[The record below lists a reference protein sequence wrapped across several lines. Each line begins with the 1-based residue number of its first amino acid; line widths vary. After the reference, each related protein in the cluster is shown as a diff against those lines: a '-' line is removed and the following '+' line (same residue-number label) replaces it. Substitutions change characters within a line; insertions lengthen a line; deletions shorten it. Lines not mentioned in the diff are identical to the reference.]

1 MLLPLSRAK
10 AWTFWLTMSF
20 WSVVYRTVA
29 VGSARKHP
37 AMAASVASIN
47 ASSPWIL
54 REHAKA
60 SGPSRRKGRFGVGP
74 PGCTARR
81 AAEPPRTLL
90 HYLFGHGPGRA
101 GTRQRREPSTP
112 QEVSGSC
119 RPSGT
124 DCEQFPSDQRLLPV
138 GRRRTGECRCLR
150 VRGQEPILDQE
161 CPRLLEMARQL
172 RFDVA
177 HVFEEFGLLLAWVP
191 DPEDVDGCGGL

>member
-54 REHAKA
+54 REHAKP

-74 PGCTARR
+74 PGCTARS

-101 GTRQRREPSTP
+101 GTRQRREASAP
-112 QEVSGSC
+112 QEGSRC
-119 RPSGT
+119 PPPGAANLR
-124 DCEQFPSDQRLLPV
+124 QFLL
-138 GRRRTGECRCLR
+138 
-150 VRGQEPILDQE
+150 
-161 CPRLLEMARQL
+161 
-172 RFDVA
+172 
-177 HVFEEFGLLLAWVP
+177 
-191 DPEDVDGCGGL
+191 

>member
-74 PGCTARR
+74 PGCTARS
-81 AAEPPRTLL
+81 AAEPPRTLPR
-90 HYLFGHGPGRA
+90 YLFGHGPGRA

-112 QEVSGSC
+112 PEGSGGC
-119 RPSGT
+119 PPGGT
-124 DCEQFPSDQRLLPV
+124 DCEQVPSDQPLLPV
-138 GRRRTGECRCLR
+138 GRKRNGDSHWPRRR
-150 VRGQEPILDQE
+150 
-161 CPRLLEMARQL
+161 RQG
-172 RFDVA
+172 A
-177 HVFEEFGLLLAWVP
+177 TP
-191 DPEDVDGCGGL
+191 

>member
-74 PGCTARR
+74 PGCTARS

-101 GTRQRREPSTP
+101 GTRQRREPRTP
-112 QEVSGSC
+112 PEGLRAC
-119 RPSGT
+119 RPRGRES
-124 DCEQFPSDQRLLPV
+124 EQF
-138 GRRRTGECRCLR
+138 
-150 VRGQEPILDQE
+150 
-161 CPRLLEMARQL
+161 
-172 RFDVA
+172 RFDQT
-177 HVFEEFGLLLAWVP
+177 HFSLCRRP
-191 DPEDVDGCGGL
+191 